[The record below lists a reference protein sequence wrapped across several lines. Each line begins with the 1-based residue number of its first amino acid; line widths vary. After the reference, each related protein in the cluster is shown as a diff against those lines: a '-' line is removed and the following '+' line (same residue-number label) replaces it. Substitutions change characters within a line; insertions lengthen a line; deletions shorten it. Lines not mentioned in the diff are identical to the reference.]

1 MAGPDT
7 TAFPG
12 EVVTRAF
19 VRFVDLPL
27 GAGKAALITLD
38 NGHDHT
44 KPNTLGPASLLELD
58 RALDTAYGEPGVV
71 AVCLTGKPFILAAG
85 ADLKGVALVTRREQ
99 AVEIGR
105 LGHRVFGRLGDGP
118 VPTFA
123 FVNGLAL
130 GGGLELALN
139 CTYRTVHATVAG
151 VAQPETFLGL
161 VPGWGGSWLLPNL
174 VGPDKAVTVIVE
186 NALNQNRMLTGRQ
199 VAELGI
205 ADALFD
211 AADFLEQSLLWAAKT
226 IRGEITVER
235 PEIDRDEDTWQSAV
249 ARGRALAD
257 ARVHGEAPAP
267 YRALELISAARTTTK
282 AEGFAAE
289 DEVLGDL
296 VMSEEFR
303 SSVYAFDLVQRR
315 AKRPLGAP
323 DKDLAR
329 PVTKVG
335 IVGAGLMASQLAL
348 LFVRRLQVPVVL
360 TDLDQPRVDRG
371 VGNVHGEIEKLSGKG
386 RITTDQARRLTTLV
400 TGSTDVAAFSDADFV
415 LEAVFEEMKVKQQVF
430 AELEAVVSPECV
442 LATNTS
448 SLSVTEMASQL
459 AHPERVV
466 GFHFF
471 NPVAVLP
478 LLEVVRTERTDD
490 AALATAFAVGRE
502 LKKSCVLVKDAPA
515 FVVNRILT
523 RFIGEITRAADE
535 GTPLEV
541 ADRAAAPLGLP
552 LSPFVLLQLVGPAV
566 ALHVAETMHEAFPD
580 RFAVSENLRRLV
592 AAGKPGIW
600 SWDEQG
606 RPRLDDDTRAL
617 FEQGTT
623 VRTEAEVLDRALT
636 GLAQEI
642 RLMLDDGVVAEPQDI
657 DLCLLLGAGWP
668 FHLGGITPYLDRT
681 GISERAAGGRFLPP
695 GVASVPTA

>member
-1 MAGPDT
+1 MAAADT

-12 EVVTRAF
+12 EVVTRAL

-58 RALDTAYGEPGVV
+58 RALDAAYSEPAVV

-85 ADLKGVALVTRREQ
+85 ADLNGVALVTERGQ
-99 AVEIGR
+99 GVEIAR
-105 LGHRVFGRLGDGP
+105 LGHRVFARLGDGP

-139 CTYRTVHATVAG
+139 CTYRTVHEAVAG
-151 VAQPETFLGL
+151 VALPETFLGL

-174 VGPDKAVTVIVE
+174 VGPEKAVTVIVE
-186 NALNQNRMLTGRQ
+186 NALNQNRMLRGRQ
-199 VAELGI
+199 VADLGI
-205 ADALFD
+205 ADAFLD
-211 AADFLEQSLLWAAKT
+211 AADFLEQSLLWTAKV
-226 IRGEITVER
+226 IRGEVVVER
-235 PEIDRDEDTWQSAV
+235 LAVDRDENAWESAV
-249 ARGRALAD
+249 ARGRAAAD
-257 ARVHGEAPAP
+257 AKVHGQAPAP
-267 YRALELISAARTTTK
+267 YRALELISAARTATK
-282 AEGFAAE
+282 VDGFAAE

-315 AKRPLGAP
+315 AKRPVGAP
-323 DKDLAR
+323 DPSLAR
-329 PVTKVG
+329 PVTTVG

-360 TDLDQPRVDRG
+360 TDLDQPRVDKG
-371 VGNVHGEIEKLSGKG
+371 VGHVHAEIAKLAGKG
-386 RITTDQARRLTTLV
+386 RITTDQARRLTALV
-400 TGSTDVAAFSDADFV
+400 TGSTDIAAFSDADFV

-430 AELEAVVSPECV
+430 AELEGVVSSDCV

-478 LLEVVRTERTDD
+478 LLEVVRAERTDD
-490 AALATAFAVGRE
+490 PALATAFAVGKE
-502 LKKSCVLVKDAPA
+502 LRKSCVLVKDAPA

-592 AAGKPGIW
+592 TAGKPGIW

-606 RPRLDDDTRAL
+606 RPYLDDDTRAL
-617 FEQGTT
+617 FEQGDT
-623 VRTEAEVLDRALT
+623 VRTEAEVLENALT
-636 GLAQEI
+636 GMAQEI
-642 RLMLDDGVVAEPQDI
+642 RLMLDDGVVAEPQDV

-681 GISERAAGGRFLPP
+681 GIAERATGSRFLPP